1 MQNHTFIH
9 PSHPNIRYFG
19 RWNQEEGC
27 CHSYWGGAYF
37 KVNFTGGILKLE
49 FSGNCDIVVHVDGGS
64 DRTYR
69 GAKGTVDVS
78 SLIDRTRTLHTLL
91 VNSRF
96 DCQEME
102 FVGLVLAADG
112 RTAMPQTTPILEF
125 IGDSITSGDCT
136 ENGACDSYAWLT
148 ASGLGYE
155 HTQISFCGIA
165 VTPGYGYLEG
175 LGNPSPIT
183 QYSCLQPPNYQTDA
197 LRGQLTAWDF
207 SRYTP
212 KAVIINIGTN
222 DCNSG
227 ADAPTFQCSYRRLL
241 ELVREKNP
249 AAPIFAL
256 IPFGGYFRE
265 EITQVVHRFGETQ
278 GNIYLVDTRGWL
290 EPPDYADGIH
300 PTNEGQ
306 SKAAQKLCQVLSP
319 ILGPGTP

>member
-1 MQNHTFIH
+1 MTIDKLVITPVGVVTQAQIVSLQGNAEGTGVTLQT
-9 PSHPNIRYFG
+9 NLIREDAFY
-19 RWNQEEGC
+19 EVE
-27 CHSYWGGAYF
+27 Y
-37 KVNFTGGILKLE
+37 
-49 FSGNCDIVVHVDGGS
+49 
-64 DRTYR
+64 
-69 GAKGTVDVS
+69 GTEPGV
-78 SLIDRTRTLHTLL
+78 
-91 VNSRF
+91 
-96 DCQEME
+96 
-102 FVGLVLAADG
+102 
-112 RTAMPQTTPILEF
+112 
-125 IGDSITSGDCT
+125 
-136 ENGACDSYAWLT
+136 YA
-148 ASGLGYE
+148 
-155 HTQISFCGIA
+155 
-165 VTPGYGYLEG
+165 
-175 LGNPSPIT
+175 
-183 QYSCLQPPNYQTDA
+183 CLQPPNYQTDA

-290 EPPDYADGIH
+290 ETPDYADGIH

-306 SKAAQKLCQVLSP
+306 GKAAQKLCQVLSP
-319 ILGPGTP
+319 ILGPGTL